1 MTREL
6 VLENIFIVK
15 PISRIMPLVQKMK
28 KTNKNLIK
36 HYENSNHTSI
46 NPFINR

>member
-1 MTREL
+1 MTQEL

-15 PISRIMPLVQKMK
+15 PISRIMPLVQKKK

-36 HYENSNHTSI
+36 HLRKFKSHKHQSLY
-46 NPFINR
+46 